1 MIDLEYLTIAS
12 VVLVIA
18 ELAGILLAFD
28 VVMRPRSS
36 QGTIAWFIA
45 LITMPLITI
54 PLYLLFG
61 RTRFQGYAEAIRDKQ
76 TRIGDQ
82 WTDWHTDMLE
92 LAALPNENLASIEAV
107 ARRLTGIPFTRGNK
121 VELLIDG
128 EATYNSMLEAIAMA
142 ETYIFIQ
149 FYIVRDDGIGQRLRD
164 ALIKKSRAGV
174 RVCFLYDEIGCL
186 KLPDTYLEVMRN
198 ESIKVSSFKTTQGKN
213 NRFQINFRNHRKL
226 LIVDGHTSFI
236 GGLNLGDEYLTFRDT
251 HMKIEGPASQHIQL
265 SFLKDW
271 YWATGQ
277 IPENSKEVR
286 PSVKANQAAAIVNTG
301 PADGAASC
309 SLLFTS
315 LINMAQHRLWITS
328 PYFVPDDVM
337 VRAFQAAAI
346 RGVDV
351 RIILPGKADHKLVE
365 LASFTYYESMIN
377 CGVRLFRYRERF
389 MHQKV
394 ILIDNELAGVGTVNL
409 DNRSLH
415 LNFEA
420 TGMIAD
426 NDFANE
432 METMLKADLECSEEV
447 HSAHFDNKSLWFR
460 VAAQISRLAS
470 PLL

>member
-1 MIDLEYLTIAS
+1 MIDLEYISIAGI
-12 VVLVIA
+12 VLIIA
-18 ELAGILLAFD
+18 EIAGILLAFD

-76 TRIGDQ
+76 TLIGDQ
-82 WTDWHTDMLE
+82 WADWHTDMLA
-92 LAALPNENLASIEAV
+92 LAAPPNENLASIEAV
-107 ARRLTGIPFTRGNK
+107 TQRLTGIPFTRGNQ

-128 EATYNSMLEAIAMA
+128 ETTYNSMLEAIAMA

-164 ALIKKSRAGV
+164 ALIRKARAGV

-198 ESIKVSSFKTTQGKN
+198 ESIDVSGFKTTKGKN

-277 IPENSKEVR
+277 IPENSKVVK
-286 PSVKANQAAAIVNTG
+286 PSAKANQAAAIVNTG
-301 PADGAASC
+301 PADDTASC

-389 MHQKV
+389 IHQKV
-394 ILIDNELAGVGTVNL
+394 ILVDNEIAGIGTVNL

-426 NDFANE
+426 NSFANDVE
-432 METMLKADLECSEEV
+432 AMLITDLECSEEV
-447 HSAHFDNKSLWFR
+447 HSAHFDDKPLWFR
-460 VAAQISRLAS
+460 VAARVSRLSS

>member
-1 MIDLEYLTIAS
+1 MIDSEYLTVAG

-18 ELAGILLAFD
+18 EFAGILLAFD

-45 LITMPLITI
+45 LISMPIITI

-61 RTRFQGYAEAIRDKQ
+61 RTRFNGYAEAIRDKVS
-76 TRIGDQ
+76 RIGEQ
-82 WTDWHTDMLE
+82 LADWHTDMVE
-92 LAALPNENLASIEAV
+92 SAAPPRKYLASIEAV
-107 ARRLTGIPFTRGNK
+107 VRRLTRIPFTQGNE

-128 EATYNSMLEAIAMA
+128 EATYHSMLEAIAKA
-142 ETYIFIQ
+142 GTYIFVQ
-149 FYIVRDDGIGQRLRD
+149 FYIVRDDGTGRRLRD
-164 ALIKKSRAGV
+164 ALIEKARTGV

-186 KLPDTYLEVMRN
+186 KLPAAYLDVMRN
-198 ESIKVSSFKTTQGKN
+198 ESIEVSGFKTTQGRN

-226 LIVDGHTSFI
+226 LIVDGHISFI

-251 HMKIEGPASQHIQL
+251 HMRVEGPASQHIQL

-277 IPENSKEVR
+277 VPENSKAVK
-286 PSVKANQAAAIVNTG
+286 PSANGNQAVAIVNTG
-301 PADGAASC
+301 PADETTNC
-309 SLLFTS
+309 SILFTT
-315 LINMAQHRLWITS
+315 LINMTQHRLWITS

-351 RIILPGKADHKLVE
+351 RIILPGKAGKKIVQA
-365 LASFTYYESMIN
+365 ASFTYYKSMLN
-377 CGVRLFRYRERF
+377 CGIRLFRYPDRF
-389 MHQKV
+389 LHQKV
-394 ILIDNELAGVGTVNL
+394 VLVDNGLAGVGTVNL
-409 DNRSLH
+409 DNRSIY

-420 TGMIAD
+420 TGLVAD
-426 NDFANE
+426 NGFAKDVE
-432 METMLKADLECSEEV
+432 AMLIADLECSEEV
-447 HSAHFDNKSLWFR
+447 NSAHFDDKPLWFR
-460 VAAQISRLAS
+460 VAARVSRLAS